1 MKKGTL
7 KYIVGG
13 SMVAFGILLIIIA
26 ICIGGWKTITEF
38 GGITIDWN
46 GIHYYDG
53 DSNEYTIPGGSNT
66 MEKEDI
72 KKLNISVDYGR
83 LIIKTDDVKE
93 IKIDTKNIVT
103 SRFSYNQL
111 GDTLI
116 IKYGGGFSFFTWK
129 SDSEITVTFPKD
141 MTFDKAVIKNGA
153 GKTDIKNITSD
164 EISMENGAGE
174 LTFADITA
182 KDKLYLET
190 GAGAVKLKNINCGKI
205 DFQGGVGE
213 INAEDVVCT
222 GLNMEAGVG
231 AFRFSGEIIG
241 NVDIDNG
248 IGEVKM
254 TVYGNSTD
262 YSFDV
267 DSGIGNVLVNGNT
280 PTSNTG
286 GKYKFKI
293 DTGVG
298 EVRVDFKDKDN

>member
-1 MKKGTL
+1 
-7 KYIVGG
+7 
-13 SMVAFGILLIIIA
+13 
-26 ICIGGWKTITEF
+26 
-38 GGITIDWN
+38 
-46 GIHYYDG
+46 
-53 DSNEYTIPGGSNT
+53 
-66 MEKEDI
+66 MEKDDI
-72 KKLNISVDYGR
+72 KNLNISVDYGR
-83 LIIKTDDVKE
+83 LIIKTDDVEE
-93 IKIDTKNIVT
+93 IKIDTRNIVT
-103 SRFSYNQL
+103 GRFSYYPS

-141 MTFDKAVIKNGA
+141 MTFDKAVIRNGA

-190 GAGAVKLKNINCGKI
+190 GAGAVKMKNINCGKI

-222 GLNMEAGVG
+222 GLNMETGVG
-231 AFRFSGEIIG
+231 AFIFSGEING
-241 NVDIDNG
+241 NVDVDNG
-248 IGEVKM
+248 IGEVRM
-254 TVYGNSTD
+254 TVYGNYSD
-262 YSFDV
+262 YNFDA
-267 DSGIGNVLVNGNT
+267 DSGIGKVLVNGNT
-280 PTSNTG
+280 PVSNTG

-298 EVRVDFKDKDN
+298 EVKVDFMDKE